1 MEQDAEEAVQDACE
15 ELRRA
20 RAEVHRS
27 LTSGQETFT
36 IRCSKNTDLLKDGVA
51 QMVGL
56 NNIEANDVEYGIDPS
71 SGGFDV
77 SESEIDSNQ
86 NRSSLSHQW
95 KVAERM
101 VASERNVVRGHRCG
115 KRKLDNGH
123 WYNPFQQKNEEP
135 TSPSKEM
142 EMKSEFESSKGIID
156 TDSYAVVTFTSRQAA
171 IAARQCLADG
181 TGLDRWR
188 EVDVIPI
195 APLAD
200 SPPWNIFDCRG
211 CCRPVTVTLPHE
223 QKRWRRNFIVVVVV
237 LFCLSYTYPL
247 T

>member
-1 MEQDAEEAVQDACE
+1 VFSDFEARD
-15 ELRRA
+15 
-20 RAEVHRS
+20 
-27 LTSGQETFT
+27 SGNMDMG
-36 IRCSKNTDLLKDGVA
+36 S
-51 QMVGL
+51 
-56 NNIEANDVEYGIDPS
+56 GIDPNPEE
-71 SGGFDV
+71 FDV
-77 SESEIDSNQ
+77 SESELDMYQ
-86 NRSSLSHQW
+86 NRSNISHQW

-101 VASERNVVRGHRCG
+101 VASERNVVNRGHWCG
-115 KRKLDNGH
+115 RRRLDRGD
-123 WYNPFQQKNEEP
+123 WYNPFHARETRPP
-135 TSPSKEM
+135 TPSQELK
-142 EMKSEFESSKGIID
+142 KKIEFERPKGIID

-171 IAARQCLADG
+171 IAARQCLSDG

-188 EVDVIPI
+188 EVEAIPI

-223 QKRWRRNFIVVVVV
+223 QKRWRRNFIVIVVV